1 MQRTYQAA
9 VVGLLVVCA
18 FLLGTIVSISGAQDA
33 NAGTAMSAGSVLAVT
48 GAVGSGIDM
57 LYVIDGEK
65 KQMAVYTAFG
75 GKLKFVAARRIR
87 YDLELKAMNDET
99 PRGAS
104 VDVLHEL
111 WRRDQGEK
119 PDGDGQPPKRK

>member
-1 MQRTYQAA
+1 MQRTYQVA

-33 NAGTAMSAGSVLAVT
+33 NAGTAMAGNSVIAVT

-65 KQMAVYTAFG
+65 KQLAAYPAFG

-111 WRRDQGEK
+111 WRRDQGDAAG
-119 PDGDGQPPKRK
+119 PDGNPPKRK